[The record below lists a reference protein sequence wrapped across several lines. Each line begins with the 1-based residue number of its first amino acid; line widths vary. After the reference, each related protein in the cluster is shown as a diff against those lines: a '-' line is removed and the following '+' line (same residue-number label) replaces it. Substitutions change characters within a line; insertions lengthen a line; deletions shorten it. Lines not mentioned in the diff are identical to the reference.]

1 MLFRRKTLKTNG
13 IIDFLARNEGEYE
26 YVQNVSA
33 AELTSFRIGGAVSVT
48 AYPKTEGALCAL
60 LRYLKTEEIKHSV
73 LGNGSNVLVSDDGYD
88 GVLVITTKLADV
100 TFDGNFVT
108 VGAGKSITATASAA
122 QREGLSGLEFAYGIP
137 GTIGGAVAMN
147 AGAYGGEIR
156 DVIVS
161 AECYDAETDSV
172 VTLTKDELALGY
184 RDSVIK
190 HRPLTVISA
199 RLELIPGDRAEIQ
212 SKMTDLMGRRRDKQ
226 PLEYPSAG
234 SVFKRYPG
242 YFTAQ
247 LIDEAGLKGC
257 RIGGAEVSV
266 KHAGF
271 IVNVGGATAEDVKA
285 LVELIT
291 SKIEE
296 LHGIKIERELIYM

>member
-13 IIDFLARNEGEYE
+13 IIDFLARSTGEYE
-26 YVQNVSA
+26 YGQNVSA
-33 AELTSFRIGGAVSVT
+33 ADLTSFRIGGAVSVT

-60 LRYLKTEEIKHSV
+60 LRYLKAEGIKHAV

-88 GVLVITTKLADV
+88 GVLVITTKLADI

-108 VGAGKSITATASAA
+108 VGTGKGITSAASAA

-137 GTIGGAVAMN
+137 GTLGGAVAMN
-147 AGAYGGEIR
+147 AGAYGGEIS

-161 AECYDAETDSV
+161 ADCYDAEIDSV

-184 RDSVIK
+184 RESVIR

-199 RLELIPGDRAEIQ
+199 KFKLTPGDKDEILA
-212 SKMTDLMGRRRDKQ
+212 KMTDFMGRRRDKQ

-257 RIGGAEVSV
+257 RVGGAEVSP

-291 SKIEE
+291 DKIEA
-296 LHGIKIERELIYM
+296 LHGIRIERELIYM